1 MALVADAGELPGPL
15 AAALQMA
22 LRRRF
27 PGVEVGRAERMA
39 GGASRVTWRLVL
51 RGAPPGHQTVVVR
64 TNPEG
69 APPADLAVEGVLLE
83 AAHQAGLPVPEVLA
97 QLPGPPAALVLAFV
111 DGEVLPRRVLG
122 DASLTEARAVLAGQC
137 GQALARLHR
146 LPTERL
152 SQVTAR
158 PQLAQGGADAQ
169 LAMVRRLLD
178 DLGQPH
184 PALELGWRWLT
195 DHLPPAG
202 PLVLVH
208 GDFRTGNL
216 IVGPDG
222 LRAVLDWEL
231 AHLGDPL
238 EDLGWLCTPA
248 WRFGSPLPVGG
259 FGTLE
264 DLVAGYETA
273 GGPPVD
279 LQALAWWTA
288 FGSLRWGALSTLQAI
303 THVRGARRSLEL
315 AAIGRRVCETEADLL
330 DALDQLAP
338 IELPDAGD
346 DALPP
351 DGVGDDALPPDG
363 VGDDA
368 LPPDGVGDDALPP
381 DGVGDDALPPDGVGD
396 DALPPDGAS
405 GSRPEVG
412 PGGPARAV
420 GLGGWLPHDL
430 PRATDLL
437 EAVAEHLEGELAG
450 QLTGRQRFLVRV
462 AANVVRVVAREVH
475 LGPALEAEH
484 RARLEALGV
493 VDDAELASALREGR
507 LSSQSPRVRHAV
519 RAAVEAKLAV
529 ANPQRLTTSAHPAS
543 EPAGGPG
550 GRQG

>member
-27 PGVEVGRAERMA
+27 PGVEVGWAELMA
-39 GGASRVTWRLVL
+39 GGASRATWRLVL
-51 RGAPPGHQTVVVR
+51 RGAPLGHQTVVVR

-69 APPADLAVEGVLLE
+69 APPADLAVEGVILE

-122 DASLTEARAVLAGQC
+122 DASLTEARGVLAGQC

-152 SQVTAR
+152 SEVTAR

-338 IELPDAGD
+338 IEVPDAGD
-346 DALPP
+346 GAR
-351 DGVGDDALPPDG
+351 
-363 VGDDA
+363 
-368 LPPDGVGDDALPP
+368 
-381 DGVGDDALPPDGVGD
+381 PPDGVGD

-412 PGGPARAV
+412 PAGPARAV
-420 GLGGWLPHDL
+420 GLGGWLPNDL

-484 RARLEALGV
+484 RARLAALGV
-493 VDDAELASALREGR
+493 VDDAELATALREGR
-507 LSSQSPRVRHAV
+507 LSSQSSRVRHAV

-529 ANPQRLTTSAHPAS
+529 ANPRRLTTSAHPAS

-550 GRQG
+550 GREG